1 MHKAKS
7 KNKTEANPTRLV
19 ELVASFPSA
28 EFVCIAGTFND
39 WHPQVTEMINVGGDR
54 WAKVLSLEPGRYEY
68 RFVVDGRWVDD
79 PTASETVPNPFG
91 TCNAVLKVSDTERN
105 TI

>member
-7 KNKTEANPTRLV
+7 SNKTETNSTRLV

-28 EFVCIAGTFND
+28 ECVCIAGTFND
-39 WHPQVTEMINVGGDR
+39 WHPQVTEMSNVGGDR
-54 WAKVLSLEPGRYEY
+54 WAKALSLKPGRYEY

-79 PTASETVPNPFG
+79 PTASETVANSFG
-91 TCNAVLKVSDTERN
+91 TRNALLNVSAPTL
-105 TI
+105 